1 MRRRTAAPLGVSVE
15 SVSIFRL
22 HDAVHSLRRTQAI
35 ALDKRG
41 VKCASSG
48 GGGRAGAS
56 GVPRRGGRRG
66 ALGVRSYGGARRLLA
81 ARGRGFVSD
90 NLVRPLGPLVIV
102 PSADSAPASQDP
114 HLDRFAVSMPRGEM
128 ASEPAKCIF
137 RTASRDQLKGL
148 PQNARAGCPGSTS
161 RTMIE
166 QDDEEATTPLMAV
179 PDEATPL
186 AGGRRRRR
194 LRTGVLATAA
204 AAALM
209 VAAPALDIKKM
220 RRPLAASGAAPTL
233 NRQSLVDPFLKT
245 PHSFKAQ
252 NGLKAYSEYGD
263 DDDNDHGDH
272 GDDDDDDDDDY
283 EEYDKTTTA
292 VDLAGRRMGSLEFLV
307 ADPVHYIETTGS
319 GRARDRAGHYSLL
332 PLLLLLAALAARA
345 AARRRRAARRGGPE
359 GQAAGLRQCPGPA
372 MAYGHGS
379 SGRVLM
385 IVTVRGPGGAPGGHS
400 ASPAAGSARGS

>member
-1 MRRRTAAPLGVSVE
+1 MYLPKTSLARPTKRAA
-15 SVSIFRL
+15 
-22 HDAVHSLRRTQAI
+22 A
-35 ALDKRG
+35 KR
-41 VKCASSG
+41 
-48 GGGRAGAS
+48 
-56 GVPRRGGRRG
+56 
-66 ALGVRSYGGARRLLA
+66 
-81 ARGRGFVSD
+81 ARG
-90 NLVRPLGPLVIV
+90 
-102 PSADSAPASQDP
+102 
-114 HLDRFAVSMPRGEM
+114 
-128 ASEPAKCIF
+128 
-137 RTASRDQLKGL
+137 L
-148 PQNARAGCPGSTS
+148 PGQHQPYK
-161 RTMIE
+161 MIE

-283 EEYDKTTTA
+283 EEYDHDDDDEST
-292 VDLAGRRMGSLEFLV
+292 LAGFGWMGSLEFLV
-307 ADPVHYIETTGS
+307 ADPVHYIEDHWIWFAPGTALVIILCCLFCFCS
-319 GRARDRAGHYSLL
+319 PR
-332 PLLLLLAALAARA
+332 LAAR
-345 AARRRRAARRGGPE
+345 G
-359 GQAAGLRQCPGPA
+359 
-372 MAYGHGS
+372 
-379 SGRVLM
+379 
-385 IVTVRGPGGAPGGHS
+385 GGAAPAGRAPGRPRKGK
-400 ASPAAGSARGS
+400 PRGRGNNA